1 MRGPHL
7 LIGTVSILAIACGAA
22 AVVVDPSPIAASS
35 GAMIAVGLVVVGLT
49 CLVGLLL
56 ARAPWGR
63 WGLGAGVVMAM
74 GLASVGT
81 SPFTWATYAIGSV
94 AIVGL
99 AGPWLRLWTR
109 HHRLADAP
117 GPVAIA
123 LASVAAV
130 APLYVGLAVAASG
143 AGWFEW
149 FVATVAIVGSALYGR
164 GARVGVWILRVGVP
178 ITALLDAASLGGP
191 AGVLVGMGGVVVGVL
206 AWLPAAS
213 RTTTVIAPVLPE
225 PVERKR

>member
-7 LIGTVSILAIACGAA
+7 LIGTVSVLAIASGAA
-22 AVVVDPSPIAASS
+22 ALVVDPSPITSS
-35 GAMIAVGLVVVGLT
+35 SSAMIAIGLIIVGIT

-63 WGLGAGVVMAM
+63 WGLGAGVVVAMA
-74 GLASVGT
+74 LASVGT
-81 SPFTWATYAIGSV
+81 SPFTWATYVVGSV

-117 GPVAIA
+117 GPVVVA

-130 APLYVGLAVAASG
+130 APLYVGLAVATSG
-143 AGWFEW
+143 AGWLEW
-149 FVATVAIVGSALYGR
+149 SVVTVAVVGSALYGK
-164 GARVGVWILRVGVP
+164 GATLGMWILRVGMP
-178 ITALLDAASLGGP
+178 IVALLDAASLGGP

-213 RTTTVIAPVLPE
+213 KATTVIAPVLPE
-225 PVERKR
+225 PIERKR

>member
-1 MRGPHL
+1 
-7 LIGTVSILAIACGAA
+7 
-22 AVVVDPSPIAASS
+22 
-35 GAMIAVGLVVVGLT
+35 MIAIGLIVAGIT

-63 WGLGAGVVMAM
+63 WGLGAGVVVAM
-74 GLASVGT
+74 GLASIGAT
-81 SPFTWATYAIGSV
+81 PLTWATYVVGSV

-109 HHRLADAP
+109 HHRLTDAP

-143 AGWFEW
+143 AGWLEW
-149 FVATVAIVGSALYGR
+149 FVVTVAVVGSALYGR
-164 GARVGVWILRVGVP
+164 GNSAGMWILRVGVP
-178 ITALLDAASLGGP
+178 VVALVDGASLGGP
-191 AGVLVGMGGVVVGVL
+191 AGVLVGIGGVGVGVL

-225 PVERKR
+225 PIERKR

>member
-7 LIGTVSILAIACGAA
+7 LIGTVSVLAIACGAA
-22 AVVVDPSPIAASS
+22 ALVVDPSPIAPSS
-35 GAMIAVGLVVVGLT
+35 GAMIAVGLVVAGIT

-63 WGLGAGVVMAM
+63 WGLGVGVVVAM
-74 GLASVGT
+74 GLASVGAT
-81 SPFTWATYAIGSV
+81 PLTWVTYVAGSV

-109 HHRLADAP
+109 RHRLADAP
-117 GPVAIA
+117 GPVVIA

-130 APLYVGLAVAASG
+130 APLYVGLAVATSG
-143 AGWFEW
+143 AGWLEW
-149 FVATVAIVGSALYGR
+149 FVVTMAIVGSALYGR
-164 GARVGVWILRVGVP
+164 GATLGTWILRVVVP
-178 ITALLDAASLGGP
+178 IVALLDAASLGVP
-191 AGVLVGMGGVVVGVL
+191 AGVLVGIGGILVGVL

-225 PVERKR
+225 PIERKR

>member
-1 MRGPHL
+1 
-7 LIGTVSILAIACGAA
+7 
-22 AVVVDPSPIAASS
+22 
-35 GAMIAVGLVVVGLT
+35 MIAIGLIIVGIT

-63 WGLGAGVVMAM
+63 WGLGAGVVVAM
-74 GLASVGT
+74 GLASVGM
-81 SPFTWATYAIGSV
+81 SPLTWATYVLGSV

-117 GPVAIA
+117 GPIVIA

-130 APLYVGLAVAASG
+130 APLYVGLAVAISG
-143 AGWFEW
+143 AGWLEW
-149 FVATVAIVGSALYGR
+149 FVVTVAVVGSALYGK
-164 GARVGVWILRVGVP
+164 GTTLGMWILRVGVP
-178 ITALLDAASLGGP
+178 IAALLDAASLGGP
-191 AGVLVGMGGVVVGVL
+191 AGVLVGMGGILVGVF

-213 RTTTVIAPVLPE
+213 KTTTVIAPVLPE
-225 PVERKR
+225 PIERKR

>member
-1 MRGPHL
+1 VRGPHL
-7 LIGTVSILAIACGAA
+7 FIGTVSVLAIACGAA
-22 AVVVDPSPIAASS
+22 ALVVDPSPITSS
-35 GAMIAVGLVVVGLT
+35 SSAMIAIGLVLVGVT

-63 WGLGAGVVMAM
+63 WGLGAGVVVAM

-81 SPFTWATYAIGSV
+81 SPFTWATYVVGSV

-117 GPVAIA
+117 GPVVVA

-130 APLYVGLAVAASG
+130 APLYVGLAVATAG
-143 AGWFEW
+143 AGWLEW
-149 FVATVAIVGSALYGR
+149 FVVTVAIVGSALYGR
-164 GARVGVWILRVGVP
+164 GATAGMWILRVGVP
-178 ITALLDAASLGGP
+178 IAALLDAFSLGGP
-191 AGVLVGMGGVVVGVL
+191 AGVLVGMGGILVGVL

-225 PVERKR
+225 PIERKR

>member
-7 LIGTVSILAIACGAA
+7 LIGTVSVLAIASGAA
-22 AVVVDPSPIAASS
+22 ALVVDPSPITSS
-35 GAMIAVGLVVVGLT
+35 SSAMIAIGLIIVGIT

-63 WGLGAGVVMAM
+63 WGLGAGVVVAM

-81 SPFTWATYAIGSV
+81 SPFTWATYVVGSV

-117 GPVAIA
+117 GPIVIA

-130 APLYVGLAVAASG
+130 APLYVGLAVATSG
-143 AGWFEW
+143 AGWLEW
-149 FVATVAIVGSALYGR
+149 FVVTVAVVGSALYGK
-164 GARVGVWILRVGVP
+164 GTTLGMWILRVGVP
-178 ITALLDAASLGGP
+178 IAALVDAASLGGP
-191 AGVLVGMGGVVVGVL
+191 AGVLVGMGGILVGVL

-213 RTTTVIAPVLPE
+213 KTTTVIAPVLPE
-225 PVERKR
+225 PIERKR